1 MPGTPRRQ
9 SVVGILDYDNFKS
22 VNDTLGHLGGDK
34 ALKMLAN
41 EIKKTF
47 GDLAIFARYGGD
59 EFIFYFPDGR
69 NVEKIKKM
77 LLNLVH
83 TMDTNIN
90 YEDNTVKVSI
100 SIGAVIVSS
109 KMDINEAFYLADQEL
124 YKVKG
129 SKKNSYSLKNY
140 YKKNI

>member
-1 MPGTPRRQ
+1 MR
-9 SVVGILDYDNFKS
+9 
-22 VNDTLGHLGGDK
+22 
-34 ALKMLAN
+34 
-41 EIKKTF
+41 
-47 GDLAIFARYGGD
+47 
-59 EFIFYFPDGR
+59 
-69 NVEKIKKM
+69 
-77 LLNLVH
+77 LVR
-83 TMDTNIN
+83 IN

-109 KMDINEAFYLADQEL
+109 KMDINEAFDLADQEL